1 MEEKIDSV
9 SSKLISGSA
18 FESSFSFDEITR
30 IPSPTEILERNT
42 SPDSG
47 VETIDVEPMEF
58 TEPKTA
64 VKAIKVIKDVL
75 EQTSAQGSKFGTLES
90 KVLHMVSMVAHWK
103 PSTFH
108 NVVRKSKFVE
118 HQEMDETE
126 DSDEVFEIDLESK
139 MLTDVKVSMLDIS
152 SEPGLGCEAKAMVPD
167 AVTSQIIPAPEMG
180 NVDLDTG
187 SCHLVSMVA
196 HWIPITFAS
205 AVEVKNESKNG
216 YLETGL
222 SNSEEPVASIDDSTK
237 KLVVIEDPAS
247 KKAEF
252 RLDLDEN
259 VQIEQM
265 AKWNSDWKA

>member
-64 VKAIKVIKDVL
+64 VEAIKVIKDAL

-90 KVLHMVSMVAHWK
+90 KVSHMVSMVAHWK
-103 PSTFH
+103 PLTFQ
-108 NVVRKSKFVE
+108 NVVRKSQEAFVE

-139 MLTDVKVSMLDIS
+139 ISTDVKVSMRDIS
-152 SEPGLGCEAKAMVPD
+152 SEPGLGCEAKAMGPD
-167 AVTSQIIPAPEMG
+167 AVTSQIIQAPEMG
-180 NVDLDTG
+180 NVESDTG
-187 SCHLVSMVA
+187 SCH
-196 HWIPITFAS
+196 F
-205 AVEVKNESKNG
+205 
-216 YLETGL
+216 
-222 SNSEEPVASIDDSTK
+222 
-237 KLVVIEDPAS
+237 
-247 KKAEF
+247 
-252 RLDLDEN
+252 
-259 VQIEQM
+259 
-265 AKWNSDWKA
+265 